1 MAVRMV
7 QRRGTSTQWSTANP
21 VLTAGE
27 IGYETNTGKFK
38 IGDSTNTWND
48 LPYFIND
55 DSLSTSLGDYVLVE
69 DLGVPNGVATLDAD
83 GLIPAAQLPPI
94 SITDVH
100 VVANEAARLALTAE
114 PGDVAIQEDTGDSYM
129 LATSPASTNANW
141 KKLTSA
147 SEIQAAIDALDSDD
161 IEEGA
166 VNQYFTDARAKTSAA
181 DLLTGATLTN
191 IQISGTGS
199 GLTITAENGVA
210 DSDTD
215 DLSEG
220 TINKYFTDER
230 AKISAADLITNSTQ
244 TNITIT
250 GNEDGLTFTAPQS
263 VADSTTDDLDE
274 GTTNKYFTTQRARDS
289 FTGGIGLDYSSVTG
303 QFDIDST
310 VTTNS
315 GNQTLTNKS
324 ISLSSNTLSGTVTE
338 FNTALSDDDFATL
351 NNTVTLN
358 NKSIDLSNNTITGTI
373 SEFNSALSDANFA
386 TQAGAETLTNKTIS
400 YADNTITI
408 QTSNV
413 SDLTATAAEIN
424 TLDGITASTAELNI
438 LDGATLTTT
447 ELNYVDGVTSSI
459 QTQIDGKASLSG
471 ATFTG
476 SVEIDQNLTVDGNLT
491 VNGTTFSASSTS
503 IIIEDNLVQ
512 LAHNNSVNTVDL
524 GIVVGYNDGSAKH
537 AGIVRDVSADKWK
550 LFKGVTTEPTT
561 TVDFTQGSLDTLAV
575 QAIELTDALSPI
587 YGGTGLTSYVTGDI
601 LYASAANTLSK
612 LSAGTEGYLLTMSS
626 GVPVWAAAP
635 VSLPSQTG
643 NEGKYLTTDGST
655 ASWATVA
662 AGGADEVKILMGA
675 L

>member
-7 QRRGTSTQWSTANP
+7 QRRGSSTQWSTANP

-38 IGDSTNTWND
+38 IGDSTNHWND

-69 DLGVPNGVATLDAD
+69 ELGVANGVATLDAN
-83 GLIPAAQLPPI
+83 GLIPAEQLPPI

-100 VVANEAARLALTAE
+100 VVADQAARLALTAE

-129 LATSPASTNANW
+129 LAASPASTNANW

-166 VNQYFTDARAKTSAA
+166 TNEYFTDARAKTSAA
-181 DLLTGATLTN
+181 DLLTNAILTN
-191 IQISGTGS
+191 IQITGNGS
-199 GLTITAENGVA
+199 GLTITAENGVD

-215 DLSEG
+215 DLDEG
-220 TINKYFTDER
+220 SVNKYFTDER
-230 AKISAADLITNSTQ
+230 AKIAAADLITNATQ

-250 GNEDGLTFTAPQS
+250 GDENGLTFTAPQS

-289 FTGGIGLDYSSVTG
+289 FTGGTGLDYSSVTG

-315 GNQTLTNKS
+315 GNQTLTNKT
-324 ISLSSNTLSGTVTE
+324 INLSSNTISGTTAQ

-351 NNTVTLN
+351 TNTVTLT
-358 NKSIDLSNNTITGTI
+358 NKSIDLANNTVTGTI

-386 TQAGAETLTNKTIS
+386 TQAGIETLTNKTIS
-400 YADNTITI
+400 YADNTITVHV
-408 QTSNV
+408 SNV
-413 SDLTATAAEIN
+413 SDLTATASEIN
-424 TLDGITASTAELNI
+424 TLDGITVSTSELNI

-447 ELNYVDGVTSSI
+447 ELNYVDGVTSAI
-459 QTQIDGKASLSG
+459 QDQLDDKAPLASP
-471 ATFTG
+471 TFTG
-476 SVEIDQNLTVDGNLT
+476 TTTVDDIEIGGSLTFTGTGTQINYNEIVVEDPIIYLGEGNT
-491 VNGTTFSASSTS
+491 AN
-503 IIIEDNLVQ
+503 IN
-512 LAHNNSVNTVDL
+512 DL
-524 GIVVGYNDGSAKH
+524 GFVANYNDGTYQH
-537 AGIVRDVSADKWK
+537 TGLVRDSSAGKWK
-550 LFKGVTTEPTT
+550 LFTGVTDEPTN
-561 TVDFTQGSLDTLAV
+561 TVNFAQGSLDTLAV
-575 QAIELTDALSPI
+575 GSLELTTALGPI
-587 YGGTGLTSYVTGDI
+587 YGGTGLTSYATGDI
-601 LYASAANTLSK
+601 VYASASNTLSK
-612 LSAGTEGYLLTMSS
+612 LSAGTNGYLLTMSS

-662 AGGADEVKILMGA
+662 SGGGADEIKILMGA

>member
-1 MAVRMV
+1 MAVRMQ
-7 QRRGTSTQWSTANP
+7 QRRGTYQQWYDANP
-21 VLTAGE
+21 LLTAGE
-27 IGYETNTGKFK
+27 IAYETDTGKFK
-38 IGDSTNTWND
+38 IGDNSTLWRS
-48 LPYFIND
+48 LPYFVNED
-55 DSLSTSLGDYVLVE
+55 TLQTSLGDYVLVE
-69 DLGVPNGVATLDAD
+69 DLAVANGVATLDEN
-83 GLIPAAQLPPI
+83 G
-94 SITDVH
+94 
-100 VVANEAARLALTAE
+100 
-114 PGDVAIQEDTGDSYM
+114 
-129 LATSPASTNANW
+129 
-141 KKLTSA
+141 KLTSSQIPNIDELSQDA
-147 SEIQAAIDALDSDD
+147 VDAVLVAGTGINKTYNDNANTLTLEVDTSVIATKAELAEVAQDSVNDVLVAGTGITKSYDDNANTLTVSVDTSVIATKAELDEVAQDSINDALV
-161 IEEGA
+161 A
-166 VNQYFTDARAKTSAA
+166 
-181 DLLTGATLTN
+181 
-191 IQISGTGS
+191 GTG
-199 GLTITAENGVA
+199 LDKTYNDNLNTIT
-210 DSDTD
+210 
-215 DLSEG
+215 L
-220 TINKYFTDER
+220 
-230 AKISAADLITNSTQ
+230 
-244 TNITIT
+244 
-250 GNEDGLTFTAPQS
+250 
-263 VADSTTDDLDE
+263 
-274 GTTNKYFTTQRARDS
+274 
-289 FTGGIGLDYSSVTG
+289 
-303 QFDIDST
+303 DIDSS

-315 GNQTLTNKS
+315 GIQTLTNKT
-324 ISLSSNTLSGTVTE
+324 ISFANNTISGTVAE
-338 FNTALSDDDFATL
+338 FNSALSDDDFATL
-351 NNTVTLN
+351 SNTVTLS
-358 NKSIDLSNNTITGTI
+358 NKSIDLATNTVTG
-373 SEFNSALSDANFA
+373 SLAEFNSALQDASFA
-386 TQAGAETLTNKTIS
+386 TIDGAETLTNKTIS
-400 YADNTITI
+400 YADNTITVNV
-408 QTSNV
+408 SNI
-413 SDLTATAAEIN
+413 SDLTASAAEIN
-424 TLDGITASTAELNI
+424 TLDGITASTEEINI

-587 YGGTGLTSYVTGDI
+587 YGGTGLTSYATGDI
-601 LYASAANTLSK
+601 IYASAADTLNK

-662 AGGADEVKILMGA
+662 AGGGADEIKILMGA